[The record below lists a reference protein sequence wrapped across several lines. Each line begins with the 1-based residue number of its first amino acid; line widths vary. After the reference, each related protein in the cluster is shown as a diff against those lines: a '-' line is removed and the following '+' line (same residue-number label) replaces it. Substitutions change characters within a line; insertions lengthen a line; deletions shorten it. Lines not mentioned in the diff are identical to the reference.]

1 MFRIS
6 LNKLNLILFLL
17 LLSQTVCGQGK
28 RLRIVDDRGEPIL
41 HAYARWGGSETRG
54 VDASGFVMLPPL
66 SSPDGGI
73 IEFVAMGYEPATID
87 FSRIMELESIALK
100 ERIGELGEVVVSATR
115 TTRSVADL
123 PMPVQV
129 LSRKQ
134 IEATGGMRLSEVLS
148 EQTGLQIV
156 ADHGNGLQ
164 MQGLSSDYILIL
176 LDGEPMIGRTAG
188 TFDLDRLS
196 TAQIER
202 IEILRGPSSA
212 IYGSEAMAGVINIIT
227 KKSSLPFSASMD
239 TRHRSFGTWDLTAEA
254 AGNAN
259 GWHFSG
265 LLNRFSTEGFDL
277 TPETPGNTQSPFA
290 AYTAQLRTSKK
301 WGNRLEAG
309 MNTRLYT
316 EESTDIMQANRAGTP
331 EVLNMLGQ
339 RNELNIQPSISYRP
353 HDFLA
358 IHLRGMTN
366 RFNTMMQNT
375 WESDGGFFD
384 QQDFEQWFHRTE
396 LQADYQLDKNHLLSL
411 GIGHQWETVEATRY
425 DGKNRFDMMYAFAQH
440 QWSPGTRW
448 QVVTGLRADRH
459 TTFGNRISP
468 KLSVQY
474 TWSDAFSLQASV
486 GAGFKTPDFR
496 QMLLNFN
503 NAAAGYFVF
512 GSLLAQEGLSRLQ
525 SSGQIAQVLIPAE
538 QIGALNPES
547 SRSINLGARWLPHPR
562 ILGNV
567 NLFFNSID
575 NLIETAPVA
584 RLTTGQNAF
593 SYFNVARV
601 QTRGAELDLRYRYS
615 SSWEF
620 SAGYAWLDTEDLD
633 VMARIDAGQLFKRNA
648 QNRTVRVTKADYGG
662 LFNRSRHSG
671 NIKATWISP
680 QKDWNV
686 SLRGIYRGRFG
697 FGDINGNLI
706 LDDDREYAPGI
717 FNLNLRVSKQLSK
730 GIEAEVGAFNIL
742 EQVTI
747 FQPNNP
753 GRTFFAGLRI
763 PFHELTKSQNNN

>member
-1 MFRIS
+1 MAF
-6 LNKLNLILFLL
+6 
-17 LLSQTVCGQGK
+17 GQAK
-28 RLRIVDDRGEPIL
+28 RLQIVDERGEPIL
-41 HAYARWGGSETRG
+41 HAYARWGDAETRG
-54 VDASGFVMLPPL
+54 VDAAGFVTLPQIKG
-66 SSPDGGI
+66 PDGSMMQ
-73 IEFVAMGYEPATID
+73 FVAMGYESVSYDFGHLAT
-87 FSRIMELESIALK
+87 LERVTLQ

-227 KKSSLPFSASMD
+227 KKSSLPFSASLD

-254 AGNAN
+254 AGNTN
-259 GWHFSG
+259 GWHISG
-265 LLNRFSTEGFDL
+265 LLNRFSTQGFDL
-277 TPETPGNTQSPFA
+277 TPEVPGNTQSPFT
-290 AYTAQLRTSKK
+290 AYTGQWRASKK
-301 WGNRLEAG
+301 WGNRFEAG

-316 EESTDIMQANRAGTP
+316 EESADIMQANRVGTP
-331 EVLNMLGQ
+331 QALSMLGQ
-339 RNELNIQPSISYRP
+339 RNELNLQPSVSFRP
-353 HDFLA
+353 NAFLA

-366 RFNTMMQNT
+366 RFATRMQNT
-375 WESDGGFFD
+375 WESDGMLFD
-384 QQDFEQWFHRTE
+384 EQQFEQWFHRTE
-396 LQADYQLDKNHLLSL
+396 LQADYQLHKNHLLSL
-411 GIGHQWETVEATRY
+411 GLGHQMETVEATRY

-468 KLSVQY
+468 KLSTQY
-474 TWSDAFSLQASV
+474 TWSDALSVQASV

-525 SSGQIAQVLIPAE
+525 ESGQVAQVLIPAE
-538 QIGALNPES
+538 QIGALDAET
-547 SRSINLGARWLPHPR
+547 SRSINLGARWLPLPK
-562 ILGNV
+562 LLANV
-567 NLFFNSID
+567 NLFYNSID

-584 RLTTGQNAF
+584 RLITGQNAF

-620 SAGYAWLDTEDLD
+620 SAGYAFLDTEDQD
-633 VMARIDAGQLFKRNA
+633 VMARIEAGELFKRNA
-648 QNRTVRVTKADYGG
+648 QNRTVRVTEADYGG

-671 NIKATWISP
+671 NIKATWISA

-686 SLRGIYRGRFG
+686 SLRGIYRGAFG

-706 LDDDREYAPGI
+706 LDDDREYASGM

-730 GIEAEVGAFNIL
+730 GIEAELGAFNIL

-747 FQPNNP
+747 YQPNNP

-763 PFHELTKSQNNN
+763 PFHELTNNPNHN